1 MSYSPWGHKES
12 ETTERE
18 LMNSPFLSSP
28 SHTHIQTHTD
38 THTCTLHVWSSTQR
52 TYTLSEVWQVNFAV
66 EAGTRHAFGQLLSWS
81 LESVAP
87 TT

>member
-12 ETTERE
+12 DMTERE

-28 SHTHIQTHTD
+28 SHTHIQHTHTHTQTHTD
-38 THTCTLHVWSSTQR
+38 TDICTLRVWFSTQR

-66 EAGTRHAFGQLLSWS
+66 EAGTRHAFGQLLS
-81 LESVAP
+81 
-87 TT
+87 